1 MSERAP
7 ISRTV
12 RALKSGAAFALGLF
26 LSAIV
31 LHVIGSDVAD
41 KAALLGVLALIATPA
56 ISLAATVFETWA
68 RERQTALLAMVVLGV
83 LCVATGLALV
93 LGR

>member
-7 ISRTV
+7 VSWTV
-12 RALKSGAAFALGLF
+12 RALQSGAAFAMALC

-31 LHVIGSDVAD
+31 LHVIGSETAEN
-41 KAALLGVLALIATPA
+41 AALLGVLALIATPA
-56 ISLAATVFETWA
+56 LSLVATAFEAWA
-68 RERQTALLAMVVLGV
+68 RERQTALLAVVVLGV
-83 LCVATGLALV
+83 LSLATGLALV